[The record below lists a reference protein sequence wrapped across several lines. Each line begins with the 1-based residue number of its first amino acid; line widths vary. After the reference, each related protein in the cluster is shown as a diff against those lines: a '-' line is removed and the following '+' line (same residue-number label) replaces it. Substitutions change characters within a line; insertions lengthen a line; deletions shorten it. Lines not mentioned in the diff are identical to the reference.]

1 MRLSEQ
7 SPFCN
12 SGREEFVCACV
23 RVCVCVR
30 GFESEIRLQIFDDG
44 A

>member
-23 RVCVCVR
+23 CECVCACVA
-30 GFESEIRLQIFDDG
+30 SIQK
-44 A
+44 